1 MLVWYPPDWPCNGW
15 VFNEH
20 RGAQK
25 PENIEIA
32 RVSLGAPPVT
42 YWPHIWQHARRLRKK
57 FGDARSTAGTGRAL
71 LYLSKFIVARRGLLV
86 AYFAAP
92 FWGRKLRDELVKF
105 RSEIHGEVPPLIAI
119 KITGGIGDLIV
130 IARYIRDLLA
140 ESEPFRFDI
149 YCNSITVKWVF
160 HNVPELRSVYSEFLF
175 ERLKHEYPLALW
187 ISQFVLF
194 YGETANWGLLRE
206 HKKLVEVLQNIS
218 RSRRGIEP
226 LIAAHPYLDG
236 YLAQKAV
243 YSNCR
248 RANFLHKMSK
258 VQYGGDK
265 LELLVAEN
273 VLEQYGLRAKQYLTI
288 HNGFDPAFVI
298 TAKAAT
304 KCYHQFGEVVRL
316 LKAEH
321 REVKIV
327 QLGSSSSIPISG
339 VDINLI
345 DKTTIEEAAGL
356 IKHAL
361 LHIDNEGGLVHVARC
376 LGVRS
381 CVVFGP
387 TPAEYFGY
395 PENINFR
402 PLECG
407 GCWWINETWMD
418 QCPRGFDI
426 PKCMESHLPATIA
439 SAISSAL
446 HNNWHVEHEVL
457 HFTQQSEH
465 MKERPQDVLKQK
477 LG

>member
-1 MLVWYPPDWPCNGW
+1 
-15 VFNEH
+15 
-20 RGAQK
+20 
-25 PENIEIA
+25 
-32 RVSLGAPPVT
+32 
-42 YWPHIWQHARRLRKK
+42 
-57 FGDARSTAGTGRAL
+57 
-71 LYLSKFIVARRGLLV
+71 
-86 AYFAAP
+86 
-92 FWGRKLRDELVKF
+92 
-105 RSEIHGEVPPLIAI
+105 
-119 KITGGIGDLIV
+119 
-130 IARYIRDLLA
+130 
-140 ESEPFRFDI
+140 
-149 YCNSITVKWVF
+149 
-160 HNVPELRSVYSEFLF
+160 
-175 ERLKHEYPLALW
+175 
-187 ISQFVLF
+187 
-194 YGETANWGLLRE
+194 
-206 HKKLVEVLQNIS
+206 
-218 RSRRGIEP
+218 
-226 LIAAHPYLDG
+226 
-236 YLAQKAV
+236 
-243 YSNCR
+243 
-248 RANFLHKMSK
+248 
-258 VQYGGDK
+258 
-265 LELLVAEN
+265 
-273 VLEQYGLRAKQYLTI
+273 
-288 HNGFDPAFVI
+288 
-298 TAKAAT
+298 
-304 KCYHQFGEVVRL
+304 
-316 LKAEH
+316 
-321 REVKIV
+321 V